1 MEKVVIYGAISVRPD
16 EVERISAI
24 AAEFVGEVHKE
35 DGCVAY
41 ELSWD
46 VVDPTVLRL
55 VEHWVDD
62 DAYQVHRVQPHVAA
76 WATTITA
83 AQAGP
88 LSSTKF
94 RATDY

>member
-1 MEKVVIYGAISVRPD
+1 MEKVVIYGAIGVKPE
-16 EVERISAI
+16 EVERITAI
-24 AAEFVGEVHKE
+24 AAEFVAEVHQE
-35 DGCVAY
+35 EGCVAY

-55 VEHWVDD
+55 VEHWVSDE
-62 DAYQVHRVQPHVAA
+62 AYQVHRVQPHVAA
-76 WATTITA
+76 WAKTIAA
-83 AQAGP
+83 AQASP